1 MLVLTRKFN
10 ESVMLGD
17 DIVITIVGIQ
27 GDRVKLGITAPQGM
41 PVHRQEVYE
50 DIQRNGH
57 RPGPVLKR
65 KNPGSPK

>member
-1 MLVLTRKFN
+1 MLVLTRKYN
-10 ESVMLGD
+10 ESIVVGA

-27 GDRVKLGITAPQGM
+27 GDRVKLGVTAPSDL

-65 KNPGSPK
+65 KNPGPSK